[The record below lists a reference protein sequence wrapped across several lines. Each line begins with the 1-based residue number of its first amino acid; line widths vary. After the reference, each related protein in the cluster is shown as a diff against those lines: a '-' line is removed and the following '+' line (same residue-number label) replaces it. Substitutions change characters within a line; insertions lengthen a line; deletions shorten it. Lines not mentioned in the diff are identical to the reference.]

1 MADIAAD
8 TNQVWEPAAI
18 PTETFGQRLRLIRFS
33 LDESIESIA
42 KLCDV
47 NPVTW
52 RTWERQGVTPRKVQ
66 DIVRQVVDATHDRFA
81 PDAPASAMR
90 DWLIWGPMSR
100 CFTEHPGQGHLF
112 PLSGSAEPLL
122 PVAA

>member
-8 TNQVWEPAAI
+8 TQQAWEPAGL
-18 PTETFGQRLRLIRFS
+18 PTETFGQRLKYIRVY
-33 LDESIESIA
+33 LDESIDGIA

-47 NPVTW
+47 NPITW
-52 RTWERQGVTPRKVQ
+52 RTWERNGVTPRKVHE
-66 DIVRQVVDATHDRFA
+66 IVAQVVDATHDQFA

-100 CFTEHPGQGHLF
+100 CFTVPAGQGVLF
-112 PLSGSAEPLL
+112 PVRPLAL
-122 PVAA
+122 TAA

>member
-8 TNQVWEPAAI
+8 TQRGWEPAAI
-18 PTETFGQRLRLIRFS
+18 PTETFGQRLRYIRLM
-33 LDESIESIA
+33 LDESVTSMA
-42 KLCDV
+42 KLIGV
-47 NPVTW
+47 PGQTW
-52 RTWERQGVTPRKVQ
+52 GTWEEGVTPRKVH

-81 PDAPASAMR
+81 PEAPASAMR

-112 PLSGSAEPLL
+112 PTTTCLVPLVA
-122 PVAA
+122 VAA